1 MTKIGTG
8 SQTVP
13 DSRKIG
19 PSQIVKQGWIYQL
32 PCLQVKPDVT
42 KNHHTIKPG
51 AKLAHLTL
59 PAITRSP
66 RDILNFV
73 DNN

>member
-13 DSRKIG
+13 GSRKID

-32 PCLQVKPDVT
+32 PCLQVKPDVRE
-42 KNHHTIKPG
+42 NHQTIKLC

-59 PAITRSP
+59 QVITRSS
-66 RDILNFV
+66 RDILDFV